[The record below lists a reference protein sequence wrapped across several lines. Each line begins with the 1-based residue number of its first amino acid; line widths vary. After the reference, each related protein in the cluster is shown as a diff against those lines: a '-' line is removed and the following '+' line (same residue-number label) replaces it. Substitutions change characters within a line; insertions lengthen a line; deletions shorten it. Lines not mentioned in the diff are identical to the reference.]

1 MVCLS
6 KGGAGFSII
15 SAMLQVVVRVYRGK
29 LTTSDMA
36 NQLGVGQVD
45 GFPLL
50 AAHLLVLS

>member
-6 KGGAGFSII
+6 RCSASFSVI
-15 SAMLQVVVRVYRGK
+15 SAMLQVVGRVYRGT

-36 NQLGVGQVD
+36 NQLCVGQVD

-50 AAHLLVLS
+50 AARLLVLS